1 LTHPG
6 HRKHRI
12 VVAHLAGVVARCRK
26 GARVIA
32 AAPTTVRVEAGWD
45 RSDPTAAFV
54 NRFRVVDLSLDTDR
68 ADTAAE
74 ILRRTGVSVADA
86 HICAVALTSSAD
98 AIVVLTSDS
107 GDMVRASAPRGITA
121 VRI

>member
-12 VVAHLAGVVARCRK
+12 VVAHLAAVLTRRRQ
-26 GARVIA
+26 GAGVIA
-32 AAPTTVRVEAGWD
+32 AVPTTVRVEAGWD

-54 NRFRVVDLSLDTDR
+54 NRFRVIDLSLDTDI
-68 ADTAAE
+68 ADTAAQ
-74 ILRRTGVSVADA
+74 ILKRTGVSIADA
-86 HICAVALTSSAD
+86 HIGAVALASSAD
-98 AIVVLTSDS
+98 EVVVLTSDPR
-107 GDMVRASAPRGITA
+107 DMVRASAPRGITA